1 MRTRGPII
9 AQGPLRLRQVFLTA
23 DVYVYMPDPHTL
35 DDLKHATR
43 SVATR
48 GEFNVEELRLLI
60 GKQHSLS
67 RYVPVAIDVL
77 EENPLAE
84 GDYYPGDLLQAV
96 LGVDLEH
103 WRANREQ
110 WERVS
115 EIVDSFTFA
124 QARLSEAVQAFRARR
139 P

>member
-1 MRTRGPII
+1 MAHDSMPMW
-9 AQGPLRLRQVFLTA
+9 QVFPTA

-35 DDLKHATR
+35 DDLKQATR
-43 SVATR
+43 SVAAGTR

-60 GKQHSLS
+60 GKQQSLS
-67 RYVPVAIDVL
+67 RYVPIAIDVL

-84 GDYYPGDLLQAV
+84 GAYYPGDLLQAV
-96 LGVDLEH
+96 LGVEMEH

-115 EIVDSFTFA
+115 EIVDSFAFA